1 MSLNF
6 LLHPVE
12 MTVRI
17 RGIAFM
23 LVFLG
28 SVPGLAAQ
36 EAPTPIQDNSFLV
49 EEAYNQESGV
59 VQHISTVERADA
71 GGAWGY
77 AFTQEWPL
85 FGLRHQLSYTV
96 PLLHPGDGSS
106 AGLGDVSVD
115 YRYQLAGDASARLA
129 VAPRLSVVLPTGD
142 EAAGR
147 GGGRVGAEVALPV
160 SAVLSP
166 ALVAHTNVAFAVFP
180 AGGRELAS
188 SPGSTQWSAA
198 QGVVWLAHPRMNL
211 LVETAWE
218 REDAGGVIVESLFVS
233 PGVRGAFDVGRVQ
246 VVPGLAVPIGVGASS
261 GERMLFLYLSL
272 EHAYRR

>member
-1 MSLNF
+1 MTARLARF
-6 LLHPVE
+6 VLLP
-12 MTVRI
+12 
-17 RGIAFM
+17 A
-23 LVFLG
+23 L
-28 SVPGLAAQ
+28 LAAAASLRAQ
-36 EAPTPIQDNSFLV
+36 DAPAPIQDNSFLL

-59 VQHISTVERADA
+59 VQHISTMEWADA

-96 PLLHPGDGSS
+96 PLVHPGDGFS

-115 YRYQLAGDASARLA
+115 YRYQLVGDASARLA

-142 EAAGR
+142 RAAGR
-147 GGGRVGAEVALPV
+147 GGGRTGVEGALPV
-160 SAVLSP
+160 SAVLAP
-166 ALVAHTNVAFAVFP
+166 TLVAHSNASLAWFP
-180 AGGRELAS
+180 EDVSQLGLAQS
-188 SPGSTQWSAA
+188 L
-198 QGVVWLAHPRMNL
+198 VWLAHPRVNL
-211 LVETAWE
+211 LVEAAWE
-218 REDAGGVIVESLFVS
+218 REDDLEAVTESLFIS
-233 PGVRGAFDVGRVQ
+233 PGIRAAFDVGRVQ

>member
-1 MSLNF
+1 VRFAYHDFDSFKSTLNII
-6 LLHPVE
+6 E
-12 MTVRI
+12 MTAQLI
-17 RGIAFM
+17 RLL
-23 LVFLG
+23 LVPAL
-28 SVPGLAAQ
+28 LAAATSLGAQ
-36 EAPTPIQDNSFLV
+36 DAPAPIQDNSFLL

-85 FGLRHQLSYTV
+85 SGLRHQLSYTV
-96 PLLHPGDGSS
+96 PLVHPGDGSS

-115 YRYQLAGDASARLA
+115 YRYQLVGDASARLA

-142 EAAGR
+142 RAAGR
-147 GGGRVGAEVALPV
+147 GGGRTGVEGALPV
-160 SAVLSP
+160 SAVLAP
-166 ALVAHTNVAFAVFP
+166 MLVAHSNVGLAWFP
-180 AGGRELAS
+180 DDVTQLGLAQS
-188 SPGSTQWSAA
+188 
-198 QGVVWLAHPRMNL
+198 VVWLAHPRVNV

-218 REDAGGVIVESLFVS
+218 REDVDGLVTESLFVS
-233 PGVRGAFDVGRVQ
+233 PGVRAAFDVGRVQ

-272 EHAYRR
+272 EHAFRR